1 MANLLLNKLD
11 CRYFFEA
18 DVHLKTGLHIGTG
31 RDGDYTDAPVMR
43 TSEGIPYIPGSSV
56 KGILRQA
63 ADKVAHLVKSQKESC
78 FLKDGGCSK
87 VLETE
92 YGNEIEKKGSI
103 GNKKLNEILEKQCPV
118 CQLFGSQ
125 LQRGRII
132 INDIIFEEA
141 RTEIRDGVKIEDG
154 VAADGAKYDYEYV
167 VAGVSGRLRI
177 EAENLSPLHKELIAL
192 LMLQLKSGLIRIGGL
207 TSKGFGAIE
216 IKQDCYKRI
225 NFSKKLTPEILQYLK
240 NPNAPVKSEQ
250 NWDSFINEVFPL
262 KGD

>member
-31 RDGDYTDAPVMR
+31 KDGDYTDAPVMR
-43 TSEGIPYIPGSSV
+43 TSKGIPYIPGSSV

-87 VLETE
+87 ILEEE
-92 YGNEIEKKGSI
+92 YRVEIEKGRI
-103 GNKKLNEILEKQCPV
+103 DDDKLNEILEKQCPV

-125 LQRGRII
+125 LQRGRIT
-132 INDIIFEEA
+132 INDTVFEEA

-154 VAADGAKYDYEYV
+154 VAAYGAKYDYEYV
-167 VAGVSGRLRI
+167 VAGAFGRLRI

-216 IKQDCYKRI
+216 IKQDCYKSI
-225 NFSKKLTPEILQYLK
+225 NFNKKLTSEMLQYFK
-240 NPNAPVKSEQ
+240 NPNAPVKSKQ